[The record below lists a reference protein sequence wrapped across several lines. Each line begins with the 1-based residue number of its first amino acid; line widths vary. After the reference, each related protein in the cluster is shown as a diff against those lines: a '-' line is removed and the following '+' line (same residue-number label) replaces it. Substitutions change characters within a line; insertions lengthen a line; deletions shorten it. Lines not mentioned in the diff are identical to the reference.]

1 MTLEVTQPVPLHTP
15 DRPTTPAIEV
25 RDVSM
30 SYGHKLALDGVSFS
44 IAPGEKVALLG
55 PNGAGKSTLIEI
67 LAGFRSPSAGS
78 VTVLGTN
85 PLTTTQGGRGG
96 VGLMLQNWQD
106 HAKWQVGQFLLQV
119 ATSMGKSPA
128 QARDLASRVGLGEC
142 WDTRLRALSGGQR
155 RKVDLASALMGDP
168 GLLILDEPTTGFDV
182 ESRREFQRLVL
193 DVASP
198 TTVLWATHDLVE
210 AEAVC
215 DRIVMLSDGHVAAND
230 TPQELRAR
238 HARHT
243 TVTWTSHGTRHTQR
257 TIDNVNELL
266 LTLLLRGEAEDLE
279 VRRSSLED
287 VYLDLAEGHDH
298 D

>member
-1 MTLEVTQPVPLHTP
+1 MTLEITQPVPLHTP
-15 DRPTTPAIEV
+15 GRPTTPAIEV

-30 SYGHKLALDGVSFS
+30 SYGHKLALDGVCFS

-128 QARDLASRVGLGEC
+128 QARDLASLVGLGKC

-215 DRIVMLSDGHVAAND
+215 DRIVMLSNGHVAAND